1 MHSLYD
7 KIYKVALEEQ
17 TDEEARMA
25 DTGGDW
31 FEFERHLKEKSPKT
45 VASLNP
51 AASEDEVRDAESDMR
66 LKFPPEYVKLLKIHN
81 GQNDDIGPLFGRY
94 NFASLKE
101 VVSTANQYDGDSDD
115 HTADE
120 EKIEQDKEVKKTWWL
135 SGGWIPF
142 AIADN
147 GDALCIDT
155 QPTSEGKVGQVIEF
169 SVKKLE
175 RTLVSTHFSNWL
187 SRFIDSQ
194 LDEREEKPAKK
205 EAPEPKKEPEKKE
218 GKATEEM
225 ASNRQEGL
233 YDLYMRP
240 LARENPKLFATFN
253 PPATFAEISEANAK
267 FGIQLPEE
275 YTNLLRCA
283 NGQKSVPAFFGKY
296 LWLSLK
302 TAANLFSAIKTR
314 GADGAKTE
322 ADKEIKPVEQSLK
335 WIPFAEDKDGD
346 TLCLDFDPTPEGTVG
361 QVIAVNYTDAT
372 RRLMA
377 SSFDD
382 YLEKKFKE
390 PKGARTATE
399 GWFSK
404 DKEDPVG
411 QKPANVKEEW
421 ARLVAWHKEQG
432 NDLEAQMRPP
442 ASSAAI
448 QKAEQT
454 IGVKFPNEY
463 VELLRLHN
471 GQAKGRSIFNGFDF
485 MAIEE
490 VVQNHQFWETMQDE
504 FVGDKSKPDKGIKDD
519 WRNEKW
525 VGFAEN
531 GGGDDICFD
540 FDPAPGGTKGQII
553 EFAHDWEGRTLIAPT
568 FAEFLRKMVDRI
580 TAPKK
585 K

>member
-1 MHSLYD
+1 MHALYD

-17 TDEEARMA
+17 TDEDKRMA
-25 DTGGDW
+25 DAGGDW

-45 VASLNP
+45 VAALNP
-51 AASEDEVRDAESDMR
+51 AATEDEVRDAESSMR

-94 NFASLKE
+94 NFAPLKE

-205 EAPEPKKEPEKKE
+205 EEKKDGDKKPAFIAESFDEFKGKRSNDSVDKIWHLYEKFLKDNKNAVLDTLNPPASAKAIADAEEALGFKIPSESATLLKIHNGQKSFVPETFLTPFSFLSIETSVKLGLFRKDPKNNFIKPRTGGKPSGVKPTTWDPNWLVIASGPDGDVVLDMAPAAGGKSGQVLLLKHDDKEIVIINENFRDFFHDCAHRAMGASAPKATEE

-225 ASNRQEGL
+225 ASNRQETI
-233 YDLYMRP
+233 YDMIIRP
-240 LARENPKLFATFN
+240 LQRENPKLYATFN
-253 PPATFAEISEANAK
+253 PPASHSEISSTNAK
-267 FGIQLPEE
+267 LGVALPEE
-275 YTNLLRCA
+275 YTNFLRCA

-296 LWLSLK
+296 LWLSLRS
-302 TAANLFSAIKTR
+302 TTDLYSAIKTR
-314 GADGAKTE
+314 GADSAKAE

-346 TLCLDFDPTPEGTVG
+346 TLCFDFDPTPEGTVG

-372 RRLMA
+372 RRL
-377 SSFDD
+377 
-382 YLEKKFKE
+382 
-390 PKGARTATE
+390 
-399 GWFSK
+399 
-404 DKEDPVG
+404 
-411 QKPANVKEEW
+411 
-421 ARLVAWHKEQG
+421 VA
-432 NDLEAQMRPP
+432 
-442 ASSAAI
+442 
-448 QKAEQT
+448 
-454 IGVKFPNEY
+454 
-463 VELLRLHN
+463 
-471 GQAKGRSIFNGFDF
+471 
-485 MAIEE
+485 
-490 VVQNHQFWETMQDE
+490 
-504 FVGDKSKPDKGIKDD
+504 KS
-519 WRNEKW
+519 
-525 VGFAEN
+525 
-531 GGGDDICFD
+531 
-540 FDPAPGGTKGQII
+540 
-553 EFAHDWEGRTLIAPT
+553 
-568 FAEFLRKMVDRI
+568 FAEFLE
-580 TAPKK
+580 KK
-585 K
+585 YSEK